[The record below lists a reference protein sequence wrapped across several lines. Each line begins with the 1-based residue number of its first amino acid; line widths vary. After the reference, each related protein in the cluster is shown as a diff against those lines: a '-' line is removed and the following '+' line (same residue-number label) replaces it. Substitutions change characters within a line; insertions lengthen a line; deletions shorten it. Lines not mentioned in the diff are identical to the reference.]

1 MSEQPSRGHRYC
13 PAVGPFEKSAEV
25 RNAEARLGI
34 ELGPAGLWSRP
45 IEAAAYWT
53 WLRDQ
58 QPSPTPCLED
68 LLSWLKTFLGLTG
81 RPLEAP
87 RYFALGFT
95 QGAEVA
101 LHGQPLP
108 DTLLEP
114 VTDTLVNRGAAVGG
128 SLGLVAGPAPLSRL
142 RNWASQWL
150 TLEPMEVPA
159 VIWRLGVWMGHGAVR
174 THPLVCGM
182 LAAELDGAR
191 FEQRFAGKVLNATR
205 LRPDMDPWRAFI
217 RSTYGL
223 AVEGE
228 VLSAAVGASLGLM
241 RRNRGTL
248 RAFLLDAVLQGRSLG
263 ESSSPVADA
272 LLLEIGPAQLGHLR
286 SFYEAC
292 TGPLSGGRS
301 EDTLLE
307 ALRQWIFRTHHGLFG
322 ANDPGAE
329 HVVIRHAYD
338 FLWWRGFMERVP

>member
-1 MSEQPSRGHRYC
+1 
-13 PAVGPFEKSAEV
+13 
-25 RNAEARLGI
+25 
-34 ELGPAGLWSRP
+34 
-45 IEAAAYWT
+45 
-53 WLRDQ
+53 
-58 QPSPTPCLED
+58 
-68 LLSWLKTFLGLTG
+68 
-81 RPLEAP
+81 
-87 RYFALGFT
+87 
-95 QGAEVA
+95 
-101 LHGQPLP
+101 
-108 DTLLEP
+108 
-114 VTDTLVNRGAAVGG
+114 
-128 SLGLVAGPAPLSRL
+128 
-142 RNWASQWL
+142 
-150 TLEPMEVPA
+150 
-159 VIWRLGVWMGHGAVR
+159 
-174 THPLVCGM
+174 M